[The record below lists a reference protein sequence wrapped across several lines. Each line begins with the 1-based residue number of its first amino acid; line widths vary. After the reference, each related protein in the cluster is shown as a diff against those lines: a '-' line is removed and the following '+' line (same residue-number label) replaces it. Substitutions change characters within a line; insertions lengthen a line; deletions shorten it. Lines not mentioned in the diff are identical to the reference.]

1 MPAAILSA
9 LPDLIP
15 LPARTAKPRTTGLTH
30 VLDGGLGPAEV
41 DSLLSVAGS
50 HIDLVRLGWGSALV
64 TDDLAE
70 KLARYAAH
78 DVPVMLGGTLT
89 ELAWAHGRVEA
100 LCDWLD
106 ALGITLIEV
115 SSGTLAIPPDEK
127 ARLVE
132 QLAARFTVYAEVGE
146 KAAASIMA
154 PYRWIEEIGAMLEAG
169 AALVVCEGRAGGT
182 AGLHRST
189 TETRTGLVEEIA
201 HSFDP
206 ARLVFEAPRDD
217 QQVWF
222 IQRFGADVNLGNVP
236 PASVISLAS
245 LRLGLRSDTL
255 ETFHP
260 ATHG

>member
-1 MPAAILSA
+1 MPGF
-9 LPDLIP
+9 IP
-15 LPARTAKPRTTGLTH
+15 FPVRSSKPRSTGLTH

-41 DSLLSVAGS
+41 ESLLAVAGS

-64 TDDLAE
+64 TDGLAD
-70 KLARYAAH
+70 KLAILARH

-89 ELAWAHGRVEA
+89 ELAWAHGRIAE

-106 ALGITLIEV
+106 ELQIARIEV
-115 SSGTLAIPPDEK
+115 SSGTLAIPADEK

-132 QLAARFTVYAEVGE
+132 QLAARFVVYAEVGE
-146 KAAASIMA
+146 KATTSIMA
-154 PYRWIEEIGAMLEAG
+154 PYRWIEEIGAMFEAG
-169 AALVVCEGRAGGT
+169 ATLVVCEGRAGGT

-206 ARLVFEAPRDD
+206 ARLIFEAPRDD
-217 QQVWF
+217 QQIWF
-222 IQRFGADVNLGNVP
+222 VQRFGADVNLGNVP

-260 ATHG
+260 STHG